1 MKYFLVAF
9 VMIIFVILYV
19 WQNIEVMKIKLE
31 YSEALEE
38 EKELIKRNDR
48 LRFEIEKYKTM
59 DLIEANAERYGMRRI
74 TPRDFEIIV
83 VRKDKKR

>member
-1 MKYFLVAF
+1 MRYFLIALA
-9 VMIIFVILYV
+9 MIIFVILYV

-31 YSEALEE
+31 YSEALE
-38 EKELIKRNDR
+38 KERDLIKMNDR

-59 DLIEANAERYGMRRI
+59 DLIEAYAERYGLRKI

-83 VRKDKKR
+83 VRKEKKR

>member
-1 MKYFLVAF
+1 MRYFLIAF

-31 YSEALEE
+31 YSEALDK

-59 DLIEANAERYGMRRI
+59 DLIEAYAERQGMRKI

>member
-1 MKYFLVAF
+1 MKYFLIALA
-9 VMIIFVILYV
+9 MILFVILYV

-31 YSEALEE
+31 YSEALEK
-38 EKELIKRNDR
+38 EKELIKMNDR

-59 DLIEANAERYGMRRI
+59 DLIEAYAERYGLRQI